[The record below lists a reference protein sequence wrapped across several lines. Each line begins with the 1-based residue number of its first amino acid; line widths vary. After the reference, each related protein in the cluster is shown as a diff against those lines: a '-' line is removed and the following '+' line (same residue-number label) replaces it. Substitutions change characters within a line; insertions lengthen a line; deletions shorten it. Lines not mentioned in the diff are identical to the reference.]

1 MKKILIILVTLVSG
15 VTYAQVGL
23 GTPTPHSSSVVDL
36 TSTTKGLLPP
46 RMTNVQKNAIA
57 SPVAGLLVWCTDCG
71 ANGLMQVYNGSAW
84 TNSNGVITSTPT
96 TNGTAV
102 VSGYTCS
109 TASVG
114 TLTAGVAVS
123 GVSQTITAT
132 VTTVGTYTFSM
143 TANGV
148 TFAASGTFTG
158 TGAQA
163 VVLTATGTP
172 LASGSSAFTLNTST
186 NCSFNRTVN

>member
-1 MKKILIILVTLVSG
+1 MKKMLFILVTLASG
-15 VTYAQVGL
+15 VTYAQVGV
-23 GTPTPHSSSVVDL
+23 GTITPHMSSVVDL
-36 TSTTKGLLPP
+36 TSTTKGFLPP
-46 RMTNVQKNAIA
+46 RMTNSQKLAIA

-71 ANGLMQVYNGSAW
+71 SNGLLQVYNGSAW
-84 TNSNGVITSTPT
+84 TNSNGVVTSTPT

-132 VTTVGTYTFSM
+132 VTTVGTYNFSI

-158 TGAQA
+158 TGAQN
-163 VVLTATGTP
+163 VVLAAIGTP
-172 LASGSSAFTLNTST
+172 LASGSSSFTLNTST
-186 NCSFNRTVN
+186 NCSFSRTVN